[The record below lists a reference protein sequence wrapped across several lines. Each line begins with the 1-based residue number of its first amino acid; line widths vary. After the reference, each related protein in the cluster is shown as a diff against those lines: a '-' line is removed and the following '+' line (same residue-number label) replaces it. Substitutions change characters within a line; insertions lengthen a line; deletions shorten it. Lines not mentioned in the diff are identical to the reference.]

1 MGGGGGTVM
10 PLMFTALGAA
20 AGGAA
25 TGGSPMGM
33 MVGAQAGGALGGGL
47 AQQQAGEQG
56 AQSAEA
62 AAEAEKAA
70 GEQRGAAIR
79 QQLIDTLST
88 QTAALSAR
96 GIGQAG
102 GTSDDLASAAR
113 RAGTLDL
120 ASNRF
125 NTLQKLGG
133 YAGQAQQSRLSGI
146 AGLIGGFGQAASVGT
161 SYLAY
166 RQGLGTTP
174 NPTTTPAGP
183 RPLFSRLGY

>member
-10 PLMFTALGAA
+10 PLMFTALGGA
-20 AGGAA
+20 AGTAV
-25 TGGSPMGM
+25 GGPMGGM
-33 MVGAQAGGALGGGL
+33 IGAQAGGALGGGL
-47 AQQQAGEQG
+47 TQMQAGQQG

-79 QQLIDTLST
+79 EQLIATLST

-102 GTSDDLASAAR
+102 GTSDDLAGAAR
-113 RAGTLDL
+113 KAGGLDL
-120 ASNRF
+120 AGNRF

-146 AGLIGGFGQAASVGT
+146 AGLIGGLGQAASIGS
-161 SYLAY
+161 SYLAF

-174 NPTTTPAGP
+174 NPGGTPAAGGM
-183 RPLFSRLGY
+183 FSWAGKR